1 MREEIRKIKEEPMK
15 RLLIPV
21 VVLLLLLL
29 TGGPAVAQSSLD
41 AVKALMK
48 LEGRIET
55 GLNYKEYSL
64 SLADAKVE
72 TTLFLE
78 SREARQQQALAD
90 QLRKIIDHYDTA
102 RQIWKMKVTKIE
114 DFGTA
119 FGHLISLQKG
129 PEGDLGRLLLQKYP
143 QANKSV
149 EKGGALTMGAY
160 GSRGANEI
168 LVDHMIS
175 IIWKE
180 AAKELK
186 EAIHMVLK

>member
-1 MREEIRKIKEEPMK
+1 LERIAHEKIARPGGGVD
-15 RLLIPV
+15 V
-21 VVLLLLLL
+21 VFRDLNAGGRPDRPRGGQGVDE
-29 TGGPAVAQSSLD
+29 TGGKDRDGAQFQGVL
-41 AVKALMK
+41 
-48 LEGRIET
+48 
-55 GLNYKEYSL
+55 L

-78 SREARQQQALAD
+78 SREAKQRPELAD
-90 QLRKIIDHYDTA
+90 QVRKILDHYDTA
-102 RQIWKMKVTKIE
+102 RQIWKLKVTKIE

-129 PEGDLGRLLLQKYP
+129 SEGDLGRLLLKKYP
-143 QANKSV
+143 QANKPAD
-149 EKGGALTMGAY
+149 KGGALTMGAY

-180 AAKELK
+180 ASQELK
-186 EAIHMVLK
+186 EAIRMVVK

>member
-1 MREEIRKIKEEPMK
+1 MK
-15 RLLIPV
+15 RLLVPV
-21 VVLLLLLL
+21 VALMLFFA
-29 TGGPAVAQSSLD
+29 TSMPAAAQTSLE

-55 GLNYKEYSL
+55 GLNFKEYSL

-78 SREARQQQALAD
+78 SREAKQRPELAD
-90 QLRKIIDHYDTA
+90 QVRKILDHYDTA
-102 RQIWKMKVTKIE
+102 RQIWKLKVTKIE

-129 PEGDLGRLLLQKYP
+129 EEGDLGRLLLKKYP
-143 QANKSV
+143 QANKPAD
-149 EKGGALTMGAY
+149 KGGALTMGAY

-180 AAKELK
+180 ASQDLK
-186 EAIHMVLK
+186 EAIRMVVK